1 MENEQQK
8 ELLTSQCTDDENEEE
23 DLDENEDEDPD
34 WAGDTVNDDEEEDEE
49 DEADDVD
56 DVDDPEWGP
65 EKEDIKTD
73 GNNKIP
79 TIVWKSSNIQREK
92 PSLTFSS
99 IFILSLQISAKPN
112 QASTSTKGEKI
123 SHASDKSPTKS
134 ANTSGK
140 NEASGKRKSSES
152 STSPAKRAKH

>member
-1 MENEQQK
+1 MEIEQQK

-34 WAGDTVNDDEEEDEE
+34 WAGDPVNDDEEEDEE

-73 GNNKIP
+73 GNLKIP
-79 TIVWKSSNIQREK
+79 IIV
-92 PSLTFSS
+92 
-99 IFILSLQISAKPN
+99 
-112 QASTSTKGEKI
+112 
-123 SHASDKSPTKS
+123 
-134 ANTSGK
+134 
-140 NEASGKRKSSES
+140 
-152 STSPAKRAKH
+152 

>member
-1 MENEQQK
+1 MG
-8 ELLTSQCTDDENEEE
+8 
-23 DLDENEDEDPD
+23 DENEDEDPD

-73 GNNKIP
+73 
-79 TIVWKSSNIQREK
+79 
-92 PSLTFSS
+92 
-99 IFILSLQISAKPN
+99 AKPN

-123 SHASDKSPTKS
+123 SYACDKSPTKS